1 MDTKKAAVAAITASV
16 IVVFL
21 ASPALAHRKY
31 RPNPGG
37 PPRWV
42 LARHTHVASGS
53 TELSRDRQKTVSHKA
68 SSKPRTE
75 HRRRRF
81 VTRHPGGSGRWV
93 R

>member
-1 MDTKKAAVAAITASV
+1 MDTKKVAVAAITASV
-16 IVVFL
+16 VVVFL

-42 LARHTHVASGS
+42 LVRHTHAASGS
-53 TELSRDRQKTVSHKA
+53 KKVSRDRQKTVSHKA
-68 SSKPRTE
+68 SSKRHTE
-75 HRRRRF
+75 YRRRRY
-81 VTRHPGGSGRWV
+81 VPRHPCGSGRWV